1 MRIGV
6 LGIGDIAKKG
16 YLPVLVN
23 VKGVQVIPCTRNADT
38 LKEVMDRYHLSEG
51 YTDVDEFLR
60 QPLDGVYVTAATS
73 AHYALS
79 MKVIDAGIPL
89 HLDKPISLDYTE
101 TQNLVEYAQAKNN
114 FLMIG
119 FNRRFVPIVKKVHDE
134 GKPDIVIYQKNRDMH
149 PDNLRR
155 FIVEDFIHV
164 VDTTRYLLQDEVVEL
179 RVHGKKEGDTL
190 MHVVV
195 NMITPSNQGILIM
208 NYLNGVTEEIIEVS
222 HPHKKSIIR
231 NLAQLEVY
239 DHSDFIKKSES
250 DWIPTLKKRGFEDLR
265 DAFLNALKTK
275 APSPVDGPDAL
286 RTHQLCEEI
295 VTKLESQ

>member
-23 VKGVQVIPCTRNADT
+23 QKDIQVIPCTRNADT
-38 LKEVMDRYHLSEG
+38 LKDVMERYHLTEG
-51 YTDVDEFLR
+51 YTDVDEFLSKD
-60 QPLDGVYVTAATS
+60 LDGVYVTAATS

-134 GKPDIVIYQKNRDMH
+134 GKPDIVVYQKNRDMH

-155 FIVEDFIHV
+155 FIVEDFVHV
-164 VDTTRYLLQDEVVEL
+164 VDTTRYLLQDEIIEL

-190 MHVVV
+190 LHVVV

-239 DHSDFIKKSES
+239 DHSDFIKKPES

-265 DAFLNALKTK
+265 DAFLNAIKTK

>member
-6 LGIGDIAKKG
+6 LGIGDIAQKG

-23 VKGVQVIPCTRNADT
+23 IKDVQVIPCTRNLDT
-38 LKEVMDRYHLSEG
+38 LNEVMEKYHLSEG
-51 YTDVDEFLR
+51 YTDVEEFLR
-60 QPLDGVYVTAATS
+60 QDLDGVYVTAATA

-79 MKVIDAGIPL
+79 MKVLEAGIPL
-89 HLDKPISLDYTE
+89 HLDKPISLDFTE
-101 TQNLVEYAQAKNN
+101 TQNLVDYAQANN
-114 FLMIG
+114 CFMMVG
-119 FNRRFVPIVKKVHDE
+119 FNRRYVPTVKKVHDE
-134 GKPDIVIYQKNRDMH
+134 GKPDIVVYQKNRDMH

-155 FIVEDFIHV
+155 FIVEDFVHV
-164 VDTTRYLLQDEVVEL
+164 VDTTRFLLQDEIVEL
-179 RVHGKKEGDTL
+179 RVHGKKEGDRL
-190 MHVVV
+190 IHVVV

-208 NYLNGVTEEIIEVS
+208 NYHNGVTEEIIEVS

-231 NLAQLEVY
+231 NLAQFEVY
-239 DHSDFIKKSES
+239 DHSDFIKKPES

-265 DAFLNALKTK
+265 DAFLNALRIK
-275 APSPVDGPDAL
+275 APSPIDGPDAL

>member
-6 LGIGDIAKKG
+6 LGIGDIATKG
-16 YLPVLVN
+16 YLPVLAN
-23 VKGVQVIPCTRNADT
+23 VKDVQVIPCTRNADT
-38 LKEVMDRYHLSEG
+38 LKEVMERYHLSEG
-51 YTDVDEFLR
+51 YTDVDEFLSKD
-60 QPLDGVYVTAATS
+60 LDGVYVTAATS

-79 MKVIDAGIPL
+79 IKVIDAGIPL

-119 FNRRFVPIVKKVHDE
+119 FNRRFVPIVKKVHNE
-134 GKPDIVIYQKNRDMH
+134 GKPDIVVYQKNRDMH

-155 FIVEDFIHV
+155 FIVEDFVHV
-164 VDTTRYLLQDEVVEL
+164 VDTTRYLLQDEIVEL

-190 MHVVV
+190 LHVVV

-239 DHSDFIKKSES
+239 DHSDFIKKPES

-265 DAFLNALKTK
+265 DAFLNAIKTK